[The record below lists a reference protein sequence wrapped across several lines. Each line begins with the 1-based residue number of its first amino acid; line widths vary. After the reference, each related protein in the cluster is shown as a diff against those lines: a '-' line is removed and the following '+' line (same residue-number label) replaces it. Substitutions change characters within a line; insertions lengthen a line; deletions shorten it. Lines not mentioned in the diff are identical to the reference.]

1 MNLKNKQMQNNNQ
14 DKNHHKIQPKKKN
27 TKILILTEVSDQEA
41 EIVTGGEVSPA
52 AWIPM
57 TWENND

>member
-1 MNLKNKQMQNNNQ
+1 MQNNNQ